1 MLFTPLTLRGLTLPN
16 RIAMS
21 PMCQYSAVDGLPGA
35 WHTAHYGARAQGG
48 VGLVLLESTAVSPEG
63 RITPGCLGLWNDEQ
77 QQAHADLVRH
87 LHELGA
93 AAGLQ
98 LNHAGRKGSVSAP
111 WQGGKALAP
120 DAGAWQP
127 VAPSLGA
134 HADGFAE
141 PRELRADEL
150 PGIVEDFVRSARRA
164 VAAGYDVVEV
174 HAAHGYL
181 LHQFLSPLS
190 NARTDDYGGN
200 FDNRIRLLLE
210 VVTAVRA
217 AIPDAMPLFVRLSC
231 VDSQQSGEGWTVDE
245 SIALAQRLS
254 RLGVD
259 LVDCTSGGLAPPD
272 AGPRPAAF
280 NAHLAFAVRSLAEV
294 PTGSVGGIADRACA
308 TLLLEQRSCDL
319 VILGRALLR
328 DPYWPMR
335 ASLHTDS
342 ARIPAPYL
350 RGDFKK
356 ETP

>member
-1 MLFTPLTLRGLTLPN
+1 MLFTPLTLRGLTLQN

-21 PMCQYSAVDGLPGA
+21 PMCQHSAVDGLPGA

-48 VGLVLLESTAVSPEG
+48 VGLVMLESTAVSSQG
-63 RITPGCLGLWNDEQ
+63 RITRGCLGLWNDRQ
-77 QQAHADLVRH
+77 QRAHAALVRH
-87 LHELGA
+87 LHKLGA
-93 AAGLQ
+93 AVGVQ
-98 LNHAGRKGSVSAP
+98 LNHAGRKASVSVP
-111 WQGGKALAP
+111 WQGGKALAA
-120 DAGAWQP
+120 DEGAWQP
-127 VAPSLGA
+127 VAPSPGA

-141 PRELRADEL
+141 PRELGADEL

-164 VAAGYDVVEV
+164 VAAGYDVVEL

-181 LHQFLSPLS
+181 LHQFLSPLA
-190 NARTDDYGGN
+190 NARTDDYGGS

-210 VVTAVRA
+210 IAAAVRA
-217 AIPDAMPLFVRLSC
+217 VIPDDMPLFVRLSC
-231 VDSQQSGEGWTVDE
+231 VDSQQTGEGWTVDE

-280 NAHLAFAVRSLAEV
+280 NAHLSYAVRSLAEV
-294 PTGSVGGIADRACA
+294 PTGSVGGIADLACA
-308 TLLLEQRSCDL
+308 DMLLEQNSCDL

-335 ASLHTDS
+335 ASLRTDS
-342 ARIPAPYL
+342 VRIPAPYL
-350 RGDFKK
+350 RGSFN
-356 ETP
+356 